1 MSIVVC
7 DVLCYLRNKY
17 DKLPVKI
24 LKSSLAD
31 FYNAEVLSDAKKQLL
46 DDISAMNLTIKVPHV
61 SQRRD
66 GDTRLAREIDDMFVL
81 FSCLDEHNLLDDLPR
96 RGFGTR

>member
-1 MSIVVC
+1 MDNSNHVTLYFFSKMAVAMSIVVC

-31 FYNAEVLSDAKKQLL
+31 FYNAEVLSDAKKQ
-46 DDISAMNLTIKVPHV
+46 
-61 SQRRD
+61 
-66 GDTRLAREIDDMFVL
+66 
-81 FSCLDEHNLLDDLPR
+81 
-96 RGFGTR
+96 

>member
-17 DKLPVKI
+17 DKLPVKV

-31 FYNAEVLSDAKKQLL
+31 FYNAEVLSDVKKQLL
-46 DDISAMNLTIKVPHV
+46 DEQP
-61 SQRRD
+61 
-66 GDTRLAREIDDMFVL
+66 
-81 FSCLDEHNLLDDLPR
+81 
-96 RGFGTR
+96 